1 MKGYP
6 SFCFKVYAV
15 LFILFFF
22 VGKEWLLRLCLK
34 SVEKAGA
41 AIIKLMQVRGKV
53 EFVGV

>member
-1 MKGYP
+1 MPFYL
-6 SFCFKVYAV
+6 FC
-15 LFILFFF
+15 FF
-22 VGKEWLLRLCLK
+22 VGKEWWLRLCLK